1 MEVQMSNM
9 IRPYTLVFQ
18 NRDVV
23 RQDGIDLVP
32 DPEGNY
38 FLGVRYEEQE
48 DAEALHVVEGVPL
61 SPYFNDVVKSA
72 AKGRTRIRALRIEP
86 GAEAHDVVC
95 HWEEP
100 KGKRLGRQPDFES
113 VILIRATGLVTSSM
127 FMEVVNDGRVCR
139 EFLPAETPN
148 MVGVSL
154 LGTGGGSMLVRMLPG
169 ASFRMEGVEELGGAS
184 MSVRWSGWDQPAP
197 KALTPAYESRRT
209 GIQVRIHAADS
220 EGRRSAQVG

>member
-1 MEVQMSNM
+1 MSNM

-18 NRDVV
+18 NRDIV

-139 EFLPAETPN
+139 EFLPADKPN

-154 LGTGGGSMLVRMLPG
+154 LALGGGSMLVRMLPG
-169 ASFRMEGVEELGGAS
+169 ASFRMDAVEELGGAS
-184 MSVRWSGWDQPAP
+184 MSVRWSGWDQASP
-197 KALTPAYESRRT
+197 KVLTPAYESRRT
-209 GIQVRIHAADS
+209 GIQVRIHHAS
-220 EGRRSAQVG
+220 ETGEGRRSAQVG